1 MQKYSIP
8 LSVKNSARI
17 QAQAETWRKDKLSVR
32 HTPGVAKHFIT
43 ISRQFGCGAYP
54 LAEMLADKIAQEIDG
69 DPWAVYDRALV
80 DRISSDH
87 KLSKDLIVALSK
99 DVRTEMDET
108 WLGLLKSFTPEL
120 KVYRSMVSTIRLLA
134 MHGNA
139 IIVGRGSAI
148 LTRDMPGGL
157 HVRLTAPTE
166 WRIRNVMDVFKLAY
180 QDAKD
185 HLVKM
190 DEERESFIRKYL
202 NADITDPD
210 NYHMILN
217 NAILQSSEMAA
228 AITSALKQTIKLE
241 SEFEVFG

>member
-1 MQKYSIP
+1 MQKFSIP
-8 LSVKNSARI
+8 MSSKNSARI
-17 QAQAETWRKDKLSVR
+17 QAQAETWRKEKLSAV
-32 HTPGVAKHFIT
+32 PAASAAKHFIT
-43 ISRQFGCGAYP
+43 ISRQFGCGAYA
-54 LAEMLADKIAQEIDG
+54 LAEMLIDRIGHEIG
-69 DPWAVYDRALV
+69 DDSWAVYDRALV
-80 DRISSDH
+80 DKISSDH
-87 KLSKDLIVALSK
+87 KLSKDLIVALSE

-202 NADITDPD
+202 NADIIDPD

-217 NAILQSSEMAA
+217 NGMMESSEMAA
-228 AITSALKQTIKLE
+228 AITSALKQMIKLE
-241 SEFEVFG
+241 SEFAIFG